1 MEFPKL
7 EDVYVCR
14 ETIYNAIYTLPVGE
28 LPTRK
33 TSEIGKLLPHI
44 EYARPARERTTMENT
59 QRLLYQSSERVRQDA
74 ERRTASGEDFNLYRI
89 ARIER
94 AEVNTHSAMIA
105 ELLNPKGSHGM
116 GSLFLQLMLSQM
128 DVSHGESLSEA
139 SVRKEQSFPYGQG
152 RVDIAIHLRNHLIL
166 IENKIDAQDRVEQ
179 LKRYAEIGESS
190 GKNWHL
196 WYLTRTG
203 RAAPEESHCG
213 KAYRPI
219 SYREHVLNWLEQC
232 VAHSAAKPALQQALI
247 QYLNL
252 IRIITG
258 KTMAYT
264 TREALIALLSTSD
277 DLKAA
282 DAISEALPYAK
293 GAMLF
298 RFFQDVQE
306 VVEGIEDN
314 SRVAS
319 PNGFVGLEATRGNCN
334 KWFMPKGQK
343 VKNVGMFF
351 KIGRQDLLFRVEV
364 ASEALHF
371 GVVPVRDGILSKI
384 ECPDEYL
391 SQLPQN
397 LHHRN
402 WKAFQWFSCLYQD
415 NVSQEMD
422 RLSDPSRFLDEMRQT
437 LKQLQALTHR
447 GCDAMP
453 LVAANI

>member
-1 MEFPKL
+1 
-7 EDVYVCR
+7 
-14 ETIYNAIYTLPVGE
+14 
-28 LPTRK
+28 
-33 TSEIGKLLPHI
+33 
-44 EYARPARERTTMENT
+44 MENI
-59 QRLLYQSSERVRQDA
+59 QRLLCQSSERVRQDA
-74 ERRTASGEDFNLYRI
+74 ERRSASGEDFNLYRI

-105 ELLNPKGSHGM
+105 ELLNPKGTHGM
-116 GSLFLQLMLSQM
+116 GPLFLELILSQM
-128 DVSHGESLSEA
+128 DVPYGDSLFEA
-139 SVRKEQSFPYGQG
+139 SVRKEQSFAYGQG

-203 RAAPEESHCG
+203 RTASKESHCG

-219 SYREHVLNWLEQC
+219 SYSEHVLNWLEQC
-232 VAHSAAKPALQQALI
+232 VTHSASKPALQQALI

-264 TREALIALLSTSD
+264 NREALIALLSTSD

-298 RFFQDVQE
+298 RFFQDIQQA
-306 VVEGIEDN
+306 VEGIEGKC
-314 SRVAS
+314 SRIAP
-319 PNGFVGLEATRGNCN
+319 PNGFAGLEATRENCN

-343 VKNVGMFF
+343 AKNVGMFF
-351 KIGRQDLLFRVEV
+351 EVGREDVLFRVEV

-371 GVVPVRDGILSKI
+371 GVVPVKDGILSKI

-391 SQLPQN
+391 SRLPQN
-397 LHHRN
+397 LHYRN
-402 WKAFQWFSCLYQD
+402 WRAFQWFSCLHQD
-415 NVSQEMD
+415 YVAQEME
-422 RLSDPSRFLDEMRQT
+422 RLSDPSQFLDEMRQT
-437 LKQLQALTHR
+437 LKQLQTVTHELS
-447 GCDAMP
+447 MP
-453 LVAANI
+453 CY